1 MKKNFRNFSLMA
13 SVCLLSFG
21 VASCS
26 NEYKAPAMRLS
37 DSQLNMNVGET
48 KHINISID
56 KNFRNAPVRWFTT
69 NENVAFFRDPSV
81 GYVTAIGEG
90 EATVTASVA
99 GSYADCK
106 IVVTSSGGDPEAA
119 RFTLQGSATV
129 EKGETV
135 KLAYSVNPVGSTIT
149 FKSLNTAVADVDG
162 SGVVTGLAA
171 GTATIQGECSNGI
184 TKQCIVTVTES
195 GDDPIDP
202 SALDIGLP
210 DTVTG
215 LSGSIVVG
223 ASDKAHDTVQYLIN
237 QFNIKT
243 KSNVSFT
250 IKPYEDGDGVGNF
263 SGGAESGPDVFPFV
277 SDQTMNLDGK
287 GCLAPLYKADYNKY
301 KQTMSS
307 AAIEAATWNE
317 NVLGYPFASDNGVV
331 MFYDKS
337 IVNTDEKRAKL
348 ETLDGLFE
356 LCHDTGTKLAYNVTS
371 GFYAASILHTY
382 NNGVSM
388 FTIDATSTSYE
399 CHSTFAGV
407 NGRKA
412 MELAY
417 KIMLHADSGE
427 WTSATAAPG
436 SEGILATIVD
446 TSNVKEYK
454 GSMGDSRYAVAP
466 TPYVDEAK
474 TTRLCTYLGYKFYGV
489 NNSIVD
495 SNKKTLA
502 HYVAKFLTS
511 EFAQDYRFKVEQAQP
526 TLKSLQSICTA
537 EPHINALNQQKASGA
552 TLLLNVFG
560 DEYFNNTSLCLT
572 KLLNNFVA
580 DDEVPSEADY
590 MSLLDDLD
598 GSWGV

>member
-37 DSQLNMNVGET
+37 DSLLNMNVGET

-56 KNFRNAPVRWFTT
+56 KNFMNAPVRWFTT

-106 IVVTSSGGDPEAA
+106 IVVTSTGGDPEAA

-129 EKGETV
+129 NAGETV
-135 KLAYSVNPVGSTIT
+135 KLAYSVNPTGSTVT
-149 FKSLNTAVADVDG
+149 FTSLNEAVAAVDG

-171 GTATIQGECSNGI
+171 GTATISAECSNGI

-195 GDDPIDP
+195 GDDPVDP
-202 SALDIGLP
+202 SELDIGLP

-237 QFNIKT
+237 QFNVKT
-243 KSNVSFT
+243 NSNVSFT
-250 IKPYEDGDGVGNF
+250 IKPYEDGDGVANF
-263 SGGAESGPDVFPFV
+263 PNGAESGPDVFPFV
-277 SDQTMNLDGK
+277 SDQTMNLDNK
-287 GCLAPLYKADYNKY
+287 GCLAPLYKSDYQKY
-301 KQTMSS
+301 KTTMSS
-307 AAIEAATWNE
+307 DAIQAATWNE
-317 NVLGYPFASDNGVV
+317 NVLGYPFAADNGIV
-331 MFYDKS
+331 MFYDS
-337 IVNTDEKRAKL
+337 SVVNTPERKAKL
-348 ETLDGLFE
+348 DTLDGLFE
-356 LCHDTGTKLAYNVTS
+356 LCQETGKKLAYNVTN
-371 GFYAASILHTY
+371 GFYAASLLHTY
-382 NNGVSM
+382 NKGESM
-388 FTIDATSTSYE
+388 FSITATSTSYE
-399 CHSTFAGV
+399 CSSTFAGV

-417 KIMLHADSGE
+417 KIMMKGESGQ
-427 WTSATAAPG
+427 WTSLTAAPG

-454 GSMGDSRYAVAP
+454 GSMGSRYAVAP
-466 TPYVDEAK
+466 TPKVEGD
-474 TTRLCTYLGYKFYGV
+474 TRLCTYLGYKFYGV
-489 NNSIVD
+489 NASIKDNS
-495 SNKKTLA
+495 KKTLA

-511 EFAQDYRFKVEQAQP
+511 EFAQDYRFKVEQSQP

-537 EPHINALNQQKASGA
+537 EPHINAINQQKGSGA

-560 DEYFNNTSLCLT
+560 DEYFNNTALCLT

-590 MSLLDDLD
+590 MSLLEDLD